1 MNLEVTDDALRAVAH
16 LAMKHK
22 TGARGLR
29 AIMVSVCFSV
39 FSDTTVLNILAA
51 FKISSNSSF
60 DERILR
66 TIHIDMYCQSC
77 HYLFIYFISRIWD
90 ATVQTAK

>member
-29 AIMVSVCFSV
+29 AIMVSICFFFNFQRHYGAEH
-39 FSDTTVLNILAA
+39 FSSI
-51 FKISSNSSF
+51 
-60 DERILR
+60 
-66 TIHIDMYCQSC
+66 
-77 HYLFIYFISRIWD
+77 
-90 ATVQTAK
+90 